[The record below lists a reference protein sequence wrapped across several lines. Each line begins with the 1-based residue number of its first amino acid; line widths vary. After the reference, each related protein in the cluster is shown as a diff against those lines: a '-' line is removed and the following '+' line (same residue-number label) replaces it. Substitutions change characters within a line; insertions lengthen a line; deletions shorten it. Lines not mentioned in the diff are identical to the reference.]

1 MNAVP
6 LQTKAVQQAM
16 DQKDFHRAVELRGR
30 LVVHAGFACIRVFYT
45 VMGCCSNTINLCV
58 YSAVKAVMIFKQL

>member
-1 MNAVP
+1 MPTTGNVYILM

-30 LVVHAGFACIRVFYT
+30 SEIHFSAWVD
-45 VMGCCSNTINLCV
+45 MSSCV
-58 YSAVKAVMIFKQL
+58 LNGDKGMLK

>member
-1 MNAVP
+1 MLNIICYYLWLVNAVP

-30 LVVHAGFACIRVFYT
+30 SVVACWPCMFV
-45 VMGCCSNTINLCV
+45 CV
-58 YSAVKAVMIFKQL
+58 YVCGVLRGDGIL